1 MPVPATSPRPPASVA
16 LMSTTACSTC
26 ASDAVPELCDPDDP
40 LPELCDPDDPL
51 PELCDPGVPGAVDAV
66 DVAPWALPRATTVTP
81 VAAAMATIATPLTTA
96 VRNGRRRRDAGVHA
110 YCGGQGGGPKP
121 APAGGIG
128 VYRQLSSVG
137 GGGGASGVSLC
148 MSPLMMVPRFF
159 HSGDGNEDA
168 DQGCEPNG
176 PCLGIRL
183 GWRADALH
191 ARRTRRPARTTH
203 VRARMR
209 AR

>member
-1 MPVPATSPRPPASVA
+1 MKTPLGNFRIAEKIGHDAAPGTIFKARVA
-16 LMSTTACSTC
+16 LG
-26 ASDAVPELCDPDDP
+26 
-40 LPELCDPDDPL
+40 PDDPL

-81 VAAAMATIATPLTTA
+81 VAAAMATVATPLTTA

-168 DQGCEPNG
+168 HHGCDPNG
-176 PCLGIRL
+176 QCLGIR
-183 GWRADALH
+183 
-191 ARRTRRPARTTH
+191 
-203 VRARMR
+203 
-209 AR
+209 

>member
-26 ASDAVPELCDPDDP
+26 ASDAVPEP
-40 LPELCDPDDPL
+40 
-51 PELCDPGVPGAVDAV
+51 CDPGVPGAVDAV
-66 DVAPWALPRATTVTP
+66 DVAPWALPRVTTVTP
-81 VAAAMATIATPLTTA
+81 VAAARATVATPLTTA

-168 DQGCEPNG
+168 HHGCEPNG
-176 PCLGIRL
+176 QRLGIRL